1 MWGTQVAEENN
12 SIAKGFRAVVR
23 WLPNWLAYL
32 YVCEMMCCR
41 HNEFITAR
49 LQAR

>member
-1 MWGTQVAEENN
+1 MAEENN

-23 WLPNWLAYL
+23 SLRSWLAYL
-32 YVCEMMCCR
+32 YVCEMMCRR